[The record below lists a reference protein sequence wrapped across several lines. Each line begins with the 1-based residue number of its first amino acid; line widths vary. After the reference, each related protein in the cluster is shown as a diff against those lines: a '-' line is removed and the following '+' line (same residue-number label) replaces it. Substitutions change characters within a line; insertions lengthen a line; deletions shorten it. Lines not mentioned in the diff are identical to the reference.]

1 MAMPANDVNYDSLAL
16 LQSELR
22 NELKLVNK
30 RIDRVQKRAR
40 QRGRRSRTRV
50 PAPPQQG
57 SALRA
62 AVTHMMPEEEVNQIA
77 ASGDVLSARSLRR
90 HRPWASGVMD
100 SVLFRAELPGYSHAT
115 GMCLWGEGRPDQP
128 EVKPRA
134 QEKSLIQVM
143 SPIKNAGHHC
153 SGAPSWQL
161 NYQQPATDLSEY
173 IDACIPMP
181 SFVRTGPAL
190 KTGGER
196 GGNFADIKGKWSA
209 GV

>member
-1 MAMPANDVNYDSLAL
+1 MQAKNVNYDSLVV
-16 LQSELR
+16 LQSDLRKEL
-22 NELKLVNK
+22 NDVNK
-30 RIDRVQKRAR
+30 RIDRVQRRALR
-40 QRGRRSRTRV
+40 RGHRSRTRK
-50 PAPPQQG
+50 PAPRQHR

-62 AVTHMMPEEEVNQIA
+62 AAAHMIPKEEVDQIA
-77 ASGDVLSARSLRR
+77 ATGAALSARSLRR
-90 HRPWASGVMD
+90 RRPWASGVMD
-100 SVLFRAELPGYSHAT
+100 SVLFRAELPGYSHAAGT
-115 GMCLWGEGRPDQP
+115 SLWGEGRPDQP

-134 QEKSLIQVM
+134 QDKSLIQVM

-196 GGNFADIKGKWSA
+196 GSNFADIKGKWSA